1 MNFPIDDSL
10 VAEGQHHNELFAY
23 YPDFSEG
30 RTKFPGDSRAALAPL
45 LAHKALAGEYKW
57 ILYGDD
63 DTIWFLNGV
72 VQLLQNLDP
81 SMPYI
86 VTGDCLQV
94 LRQTDKWKVPRSN
107 AVTLEHKPKVLGLL
121 A

>member
-1 MNFPIDDSL
+1 MAVNFPIDDSL

-30 RTKFPGDSRAALAPL
+30 RTKYPGDSRAALAPL
-45 LAHKALAGEYKW
+45 LAHKALAGQYKW

-86 VTGDCLQV
+86 VTGDCQQSPALDWQ
-94 LRQTDKWKVPRSN
+94 LEGAEKQCSYPLSTDWTSW
-107 AVTLEHKPKVLGLL
+107 A
-121 A
+121 